1 MGILMTES
9 SVITI
14 KVDRKF
20 KPYTQPDLKPDS
32 TIYGMRND
40 TTKDARK
47 ILFDVVEKDYQLSII
62 AKKLYDDVYSFFAGD
77 MDKNIKKVNKDNVSR
92 ILDHYHL
99 MAKGVTLTEDI
110 CDEWITN
117 ETKKEYIT
125 QIEQALKERAKDLN
139 IGVDDLDKKYK
150 EALTAAFQG
159 WPAKIFGYINNSNIK
174 KIDDVFN
181 EYYKRITE
189 KEITLRSGLFN
200 KPFTDKEVEKFLS
213 NDNNPRI
220 IGNPEYNRYKKELA
234 NNTILSKGIGFTG
247 KIEYPSQQQGG
258 SCVMHA
264 SVNALVQNEKGAH
277 LVNRLFRII
286 KDSDNETYEMVCIPE
301 AVRNKSYYYP
311 LSAEEAK
318 ETLAVQASFGDGDMA
333 ALIHS
338 YANYVR
344 SSGRE
349 YAQIHL
355 GFEALSGEKA
365 QVFLPN
371 EPIPMGVGV
380 TKGNMIKVRTIKGY
394 LTYANI
400 LYENMKDMLDKGN
413 GAAVYTMKTAGFF
426 NNNLGK
432 YIKDMET
439 EELTDEDAF
448 IDDSHAYSIVKLT
461 DKYAYLQESNN
472 PHLYIKLKKETFIKR
487 MQEVATWKY
496 A

>member
-1 MGILMTES
+1 
-9 SVITI
+9 
-14 KVDRKF
+14 
-20 KPYTQPDLKPDS
+20 
-32 TIYGMRND
+32 
-40 TTKDARK
+40 
-47 ILFDVVEKDYQLSII
+47 
-62 AKKLYDDVYSFFAGD
+62 
-77 MDKNIKKVNKDNVSR
+77 
-92 ILDHYHL
+92 
-99 MAKGVTLTEDI
+99 
-110 CDEWITN
+110 
-117 ETKKEYIT
+117 
-125 QIEQALKERAKDLN
+125 
-139 IGVDDLDKKYK
+139 
-150 EALTAAFQG
+150 
-159 WPAKIFGYINNSNIK
+159 
-174 KIDDVFN
+174 
-181 EYYKRITE
+181 
-189 KEITLRSGLFN
+189 
-200 KPFTDKEVEKFLS
+200 
-213 NDNNPRI
+213 
-220 IGNPEYNRYKKELA
+220 
-234 NNTILSKGIGFTG
+234 
-247 KIEYPSQQQGG
+247 
-258 SCVMHA
+258 MHA

-301 AVRNKSYYYP
+301 AVRNKCYYYP

-380 TKGNMIKVRTIKGY
+380 TNGNMIKVRTIKGY